1 MSNQNAAIQIN
12 FKTKKDG
19 MLINLYATDALELD
33 TLLDVVS
40 QRIAALI
47 DLETTVE
54 NMATIK
60 TSFPGAEVI
69 SQGVAP
75 AQTYAQPAQQYQQ
88 PAQQYQQPAPVA
100 QGYAPAPTGA
110 APACTCG
117 AGPMRLVKAGISKS
131 TGKPYR
137 AFYSCPQPQGMQCN
151 NRVNA

>member
-19 MLINLYATDALELD
+19 MLINLYASDALELD
-33 TLLDVVS
+33 TLLDAVS
-40 QRIAALI
+40 QRIAALV

-54 NMATIK
+54 SMATIK
-60 TSFPGAEVI
+60 TVFPGAEVI
-69 SQGVAP
+69 NQGAAP
-75 AQTYAQPAQQYQQ
+75 MPAYAQPAA
-88 PAQQYQQPAPVA
+88 PAAPAAPVA
-100 QGYAPAPTGA
+100 QGYSPAPAATPM
-110 APACTCG
+110 CTCG

-137 AFYSCPQPQGMQCN
+137 AFFSCPQPQGSQCN

>member
-12 FKTKKDG
+12 FKTKKEG

-33 TLLDVVS
+33 TLLDAVS
-40 QRIAALI
+40 QRIAALV

-54 NMATIK
+54 AMATIK
-60 TSFPGAEVI
+60 TSFPTAEVVN
-69 SQGVAP
+69 QGAAP
-75 AQTYAQPAQQYQQ
+75 MPAHAQPA
-88 PAQQYQQPAPVA
+88 PTA
-100 QGYAPAPTGA
+100 QGYAPAPA
-110 APACTCG
+110 ATPMCICG

-137 AFYSCPQPQGMQCN
+137 AFFSCPQPQGSQCN

>member
-54 NMATIK
+54 TMATVK

-69 SQGVAP
+69 NQGAAP
-75 AQTYAQPAQQYQQ
+75 MPAHAQ

-110 APACTCG
+110 APSCTCG

-151 NRVNA
+151 NRQNA

>member
-54 NMATIK
+54 TMATVK

-69 SQGVAP
+69 NQGAAP
-75 AQTYAQPAQQYQQ
+75 MPAHTQ

-110 APACTCG
+110 APSCTCG

-151 NRVNA
+151 NRQNA

>member
-12 FKTKKDG
+12 FKTKRDG

-33 TLLDVVS
+33 TLLDAVS
-40 QRIAALI
+40 QRIAALV

-54 NMATIK
+54 AMATIK
-60 TSFPGAEVI
+60 TSFPTAEVVN
-69 SQGVAP
+69 QGAAP
-75 AQTYAQPAQQYQQ
+75 MPAHAQPA
-88 PAQQYQQPAPVA
+88 PTA
-100 QGYAPAPTGA
+100 QGYAPAPA
-110 APACTCG
+110 ATPMCTCG

-137 AFYSCPQPQGMQCN
+137 AFFSCPQPQGSQCN

>member
-33 TLLDVVS
+33 TLLDAVS
-40 QRIAALI
+40 QRIAALV

-54 NMATIK
+54 AMATVK
-60 TSFPGAEVI
+60 TSFPTAEVI
-69 SQGVAP
+69 NQGAAP
-75 AQTYAQPAQQYQQ
+75 MPAHAQPTQYAQPA
-88 PAQQYQQPAPVA
+88 A
-100 QGYAPAPTGA
+100 QGYAPAPA
-110 APACTCG
+110 ATPMCTCG
-117 AGPMRLVKAGISKS
+117 GGPMRLVKAGISKS

-137 AFYSCPQPQGMQCN
+137 AFFSCPQPQGSQCN

>member
-33 TLLDVVS
+33 TLLDAVS
-40 QRIAALI
+40 QRIAALV

-54 NMATIK
+54 AMATVK

-69 SQGVAP
+69 NQGAAP
-75 AQTYAQPAQQYQQ
+75 MPAHAQPAQQF
-88 PAQQYQQPAPVA
+88 QQPAPTA
-100 QGYAPAPTGA
+100 QGYAPAPA
-110 APACTCG
+110 ATPMCTCG
-117 AGPMRLVKAGISKS
+117 GGPMRLVKAGISKS

-137 AFYSCPQPQGMQCN
+137 AFFSCPQPQGSQCN
-151 NRVNA
+151 NRQNA

>member
-1 MSNQNAAIQIN
+1 MSNQNASIQIN

-40 QRIAALI
+40 QRIAALV

-54 NMATIK
+54 AMATVK

-69 SQGVAP
+69 NQGAAP
-75 AQTYAQPAQQYQQ
+75 MPAHAQPAQQYQQ
-88 PAQQYQQPAPVA
+88 PAPAAPTA
-100 QGYAPAPTGA
+100 QGYAPAPTGV
-110 APACTCG
+110 APSCTCG

-151 NRVNA
+151 NRQNA

>member
-19 MLINLYATDALELD
+19 MLINLYASDALELD
-33 TLLDVVS
+33 TLLDAVS
-40 QRIAALI
+40 QRIAALV

-54 NMATIK
+54 GMATVK
-60 TSFPGAEVI
+60 TSFPSAEVVN
-69 SQGVAP
+69 QGAAP
-75 AQTYAQPAQQYQQ
+75 MPAHAQPA
-88 PAQQYQQPAPVA
+88 PTA
-100 QGYAPAPTGA
+100 QGYAPAPA
-110 APACTCG
+110 ATPACTCG

-137 AFYSCPQPQGMQCN
+137 AFFSCPQPQGSQCN

>member
-19 MLINLYATDALELD
+19 MLINLYASDALELD
-33 TLLDVVS
+33 TLLDAVS
-40 QRIAALI
+40 QRIAALV

-54 NMATIK
+54 GMATVK

-69 SQGVAP
+69 NQGAAP
-75 AQTYAQPAQQYQQ
+75 MPAYAQPA
-88 PAQQYQQPAPVA
+88 PTA
-100 QGYAPAPTGA
+100 QGYAPAPA
-110 APACTCG
+110 ATPACTCG

-137 AFYSCPQPQGMQCN
+137 AFFSCPQPQGSQCN

>member
-12 FKTKKDG
+12 FKTKKEG

-33 TLLDVVS
+33 TLLDAVS
-40 QRIAALI
+40 QRIAALV

-54 NMATIK
+54 AMASVK
-60 TSFPGAEVI
+60 TSFPTAEVVN
-69 SQGVAP
+69 QGAAP
-75 AQTYAQPAQQYQQ
+75 MPAHAQPA
-88 PAQQYQQPAPVA
+88 PTA
-100 QGYAPAPTGA
+100 QGYAPAPA
-110 APACTCG
+110 ATPICTCG

-137 AFYSCPQPQGMQCN
+137 AFFSCPQPQGSQCN

>member
-1 MSNQNAAIQIN
+1 MSNQNASIQIN

-40 QRIAALI
+40 QRIAALV

-54 NMATIK
+54 AMATIK

-75 AQTYAQPAQQYQQ
+75 VQPAQPAQQYQQ
-88 PAQQYQQPAPVA
+88 PAPTA

-110 APACTCG
+110 APSCTCG

-151 NRVNA
+151 NRQNA